1 MEGLPTPGSVVE
13 PVIPAATAPVVPAA
27 TPAADPTAKPAA
39 QATPAASP
47 APEPGALGTEA
58 NPVVVPRGTQDAF
71 KKIADAGY
79 KPEDIEAYL
88 ATIPDEATRQ
98 HLKDSL
104 EGKQVYLKEGVTPF
118 DELDPFTEEE
128 LKNPEA
134 LTKDPELLIA
144 RIERMN
150 KEFLELAEE
159 AEKAKN
165 SVPEPL
171 QRIMTHPLV
180 KLAVDEM
187 EAGQD
192 FAMQYFDGDK
202 FMALANQ
209 ALESGDVESVKAL
222 VAQIP
227 ETMSEI
233 LNIAIAKT
241 KEEHAAAM
249 EQERI
254 EAAMKLELETGL
266 TRVSLL
272 PDFKSSEPEMKDGKL
287 NLNHPGVAFADW
299 LIRGLAEGKLNLDAI
314 NYQGGFDKV
323 AMNWLA
329 NQRGGTGKLVA
340 DARQS
345 SAASWREKM
354 LRSRQS
360 ALAPAQAKTLT
371 VGTGGVQTP
380 LLHGVDIM
388 LALRDPGYAERATY
402 GLNDKQISEVSSAV
416 MAASRG
422 GLTNLR

>member
-1 MEGLPTPGSVVE
+1 MDPNATLPGAPLE
-13 PVIPAATAPVVPAA
+13 PVVQPPVAPEAVAPVAA
-27 TPAADPTAKPAA
+27 PVDP
-39 QATPAASP
+39 ASP
-47 APEPGALGTEA
+47 APEPNALGTEA

-71 KKIADAGY
+71 AKIAESGY
-79 KPEDIEAYL
+79 KPEDIDAYL

-104 EGKQVYLKEGVTPF
+104 EGKQVFLKEGVTPF
-118 DELDPFTEEE
+118 DELDPFTEDE

-192 FAMQYFDGDK
+192 FALQFFDGDK
-202 FMALANQ
+202 FMELANQ
-209 ALESGDVESVKAL
+209 ALEAGDVEGIKAL
-222 VAQIP
+222 VGQIP
-227 ETMSEI
+227 ETMNEI
-233 LNIAIAKT
+233 LKIAIAKT
-241 KEEHAAAM
+241 KEEQAAAL
-249 EQERI
+249 EQERT
-254 EAAMKLELETGL
+254 EARMKMELENGL
-266 TRVSLL
+266 SKVAML
-272 PDFKSSEPEMKDGKL
+272 PDFKSSEPEMKDGKP

-299 LIRGLAEGKLNLDAI
+299 LITGLATGKINLDAI

-329 NQRGGTGKLVA
+329 NQKGGTGKMVA
-340 DARQS
+340 EARQS
-345 SAASWREKM
+345 GAISWREKM
-354 LRSRQS
+354 LRSKQ
-360 ALAPAQAKTLT
+360 AAMAPATAKSLT

-388 LALRDPGYAERATY
+388 LALRDDGYAERVTY
-402 GLNDKQISEVSSAV
+402 GLNDKQLSEVDSALK
-416 MAASRG
+416 AASRG

>member
-13 PVIPAATAPVVPAA
+13 PIVPAATAPVAPAT
-27 TPAADPTAKPAA
+27 TPTEDPAA
-39 QATPAASP
+39 QPAAPAASP

-88 ATIPDEATRQ
+88 ATVPDEATRQ

-104 EGKQVYLKEGVTPF
+104 EGKQVYLKEGVTSF
-118 DELDPFTEEE
+118 DELDPFTEDE
-128 LKNPEA
+128 LKDVEA
-134 LTKDPELLIA
+134 LTKDPELLVA

-150 KEFLELAEE
+150 KEFLELADEV
-159 AEKAKN
+159 EKAKN

-202 FMALANQ
+202 FMNLANQ
-209 ALESGDVESVKAL
+209 ALESGDVESIKAL

-233 LNIAIAKT
+233 LKIAIAKT
-241 KEEHAAAM
+241 KEEQVAAL
-249 EQERI
+249 EQERV

-272 PDFKSSEPEMKDGKL
+272 PDFKSSEPEMKDGKP

-299 LIRGLAEGKLNLDAI
+299 LIRGLADGKLNLDAI

-329 NQRGGTGKLVA
+329 NQRGGTGRLVA
-340 DARQS
+340 EARQS

-371 VGTGGVQTP
+371 VGTGGVQSP
-380 LLHGVDIM
+380 LMHGVDIS
-388 LALRDPGYAERATY
+388 LALRDPGYAERVTY
-402 GLNDKQISEVSSAV
+402 GLNDKQLAEVNSALI
-416 MAASRG
+416 AAAQG